1 MRQKKDDR
9 AHEKGG
15 QTRRTLAGAV
25 IGGGL
30 LIGLAVGGYVILGD
44 PFGSASA
51 ACPEVGEQ
59 IGTDGGR
66 VVESQLVVI
75 DGEET
80 CEIVV
85 QDGAFIPPPSD

>member
-1 MRQKKDDR
+1 MWQKKID
-9 AHEKGG
+9 GG
-15 QTRRTLAGAV
+15 HQRVGWTRRTLGGVV

-30 LIGLAVGGYVILGD
+30 LIGLAVGGYLVLGD
-44 PFGSASA
+44 LFGSASA
-51 ACPEVGEQ
+51 ACPDVGEQ

-66 VVESQLVVI
+66 VVESELVVVN
-75 DGEET
+75 GEET